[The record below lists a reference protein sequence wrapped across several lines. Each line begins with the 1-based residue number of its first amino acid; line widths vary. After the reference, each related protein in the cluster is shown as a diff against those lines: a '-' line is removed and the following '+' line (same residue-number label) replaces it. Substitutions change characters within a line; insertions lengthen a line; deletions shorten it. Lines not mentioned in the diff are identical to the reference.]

1 MKIAVV
7 TPSKPDRAGMLAE
20 CVASVKAQ
28 TRPADGHFIEVDV
41 KAVGPSIIRNRLV
54 KNLDPSFDWIAWLD
68 DDDLFLPKHLEKLS
82 AVAENADVV
91 YSPSQHTGLNCRA
104 YNYVELKKAN
114 YISVTCLVRRS
125 MFELVGGFDDKF
137 LEDWELWK
145 KIAGAV
151 GRFEFVPEQTWIY
164 RIHGGHQFR
173 DMKLG
178 RRTR

>member
-1 MKIAVV
+1 MKIAVI
-7 TPSKPDRAGMLAE
+7 TPSKPDRAGMLEE
-20 CVASVKAQ
+20 CRASVLSQ
-28 TRPADGHFIEVDV
+28 TRSAELHVVEVDIN
-41 KAVGPSIIRNRLV
+41 KVGPSKLRNKMV
-54 KNLDPSFDWIAWLD
+54 KALPNAIYWLAFLD

-104 YNYVELKKAN
+104 YNYVELKRAN

-173 DMKLG
+173 NMKLG